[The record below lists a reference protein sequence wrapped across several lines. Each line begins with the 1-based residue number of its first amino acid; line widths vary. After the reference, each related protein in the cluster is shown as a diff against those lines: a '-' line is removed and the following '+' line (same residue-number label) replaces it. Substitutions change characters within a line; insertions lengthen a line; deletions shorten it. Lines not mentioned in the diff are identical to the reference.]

1 MITTAIT
8 QNPGMPSS
16 DNFWILGSGYLDAGN
31 ASLLLI
37 RNGKADGKPYCG
49 HVVFSCIFSFFRS
62 IELGL
67 KAVLKERGSTDNEI
81 AREYGHRL
89 TALLDALDS
98 KGIDLQSFGISPG
111 DRVFLDKYSEEYSR
125 KWFEY
130 PDNFWREDI
139 ELEDL
144 EALAERVC
152 NSIRGYK
159 ITLNRAGAAIIPVGL
174 FDT

>member
-1 MITTAIT
+1 MITTPTT

-16 DNFWILGSGYLDAGN
+16 DEFWILGSGYLDAGN
-31 ASLLLI
+31 ACLSLI
-37 RNGKADGKPYCG
+37 RNGKADGKPYFG
-49 HVVFSCIFSFFRS
+49 HVVFPCMFSFFRS

-67 KAVLKERGSTDNEI
+67 KAILKENGASDIKI

-98 KGIDLQSFGISPG
+98 TGVDLQVFGIAPG

-130 PDNFWREDI
+130 PDDFWRVNF

-144 EALAERVC
+144 QVLAERIC
-152 NSIRGYK
+152 ESIRIHRVALKRTGS
-159 ITLNRAGAAIIPVGL
+159 
-174 FDT
+174 